1 MNEVVKLERHDG
13 IGVVTVNSPPVNAL
27 SAAVRGGILECMKA
41 AIADPEIK
49 GIVLTC
55 GGRTFIAGADITEF
69 GKPPKPPGLVEVLT
83 LMENSPKPIVAAIHG
98 TALGGGLEVALACH
112 FRVAV
117 KEAKLGLPEVKL
129 GLLPGAGGTQRL
141 PRAVGPELAV
151 KMIVGGDP
159 ISASEALKNG
169 LIEEIVEGPASGGE
183 AFARKV
189 LAEKRPLRKLRDDDS
204 KLAAAKADRSIFT
217 NAVAAMTKRARG
229 LEAPFAAADAV
240 GAAIDLPF
248 DEGLKKE
255 REGFLKLVS
264 SDQSKAQRYAFFA
277 EREAAKIAG
286 VPEGTKP
293 RNVDRVAIIGAGTMG
308 GGIAMSFANA
318 GIPVTLIE
326 TGEEQLKRGMGVMQK
341 NYEAT
346 AARGGIPA
354 DAPAKRMALINGVVG
369 LDKVK
374 DADLVIEAVF
384 ETMAVKKEVFGKL
397 DKYAKPGAVLASNTS
412 YLNID
417 EIAKST
423 KRPQDVLGMHFFSP
437 ANVMKLCE
445 IVRADK
451 TAPDALVT
459 AVTIARKIAKVPAVV
474 GVCDGFVGNRMLAQ
488 RGKQSEKLLFEGAL
502 PQQVDAVV
510 TKFGMP
516 MGPFAMGDLAG
527 LDIGW
532 RSRKD
537 RGIKSEIADAL
548 CEAGRFGQKT
558 GKGYYKYEGGS
569 RAPLPDPDVEKLID
583 ETLTAAR
590 PQAPPGQRRRDPRA
604 HDVPDD
610 QRGRADPRRR
620 HRGAGERHRRGL
632 ALRLWLA
639 DLSRRP
645 DVLGRQHRPQA
656 HRRSS
661 LLLCQ
666 GDQRSFARARAAP
679 EAPRRRR
686 QDLRVARGREVESGV
701 MGWYAFFVSF
711 RGARSANPEPRDSG
725 FGAARYRPGMTAY
738 PAGTHD
744 PSRRTVL
751 PRRRALERSDRARHA
766 A

>member
-1 MNEVVKLERHDG
+1 VSEVVKLERHDEVG
-13 IGVVTVNSPPVNAL
+13 IVTVNSPPVNVL
-27 SAAVRGGILECMKA
+27 SAAVRGGILECIKA
-41 AIADPEIK
+41 AIADPAIK

-55 GGRTFIAGADITEF
+55 AGRTFIAGADITEF
-69 GKPPKPPGLVEVLT
+69 GKPPKPPALNDVLSEI
-83 LMENSPKPIVAAIHG
+83 ENSPKPVVAAIHG

-159 ISASEALKNG
+159 IGAAEALKNG

-183 AFARKV
+183 AFVRKL
-189 LAEKRPLRKLRDDDS
+189 LAEKRPLRRLRDDDS
-204 KLAAAKADRSIFT
+204 KIAAAKADRSIFT
-217 NAVAAMTKRARG
+217 NAVAAMTKKSRG

-240 GAAIDLPF
+240 GYAIDLPF

-255 REGFLKLVS
+255 REGFLKLVA

-286 VPEGTKP
+286 VPEGTKSRP
-293 RNVDRVAIIGAGTMG
+293 VNRVAILGAGTMG

-341 NYEAT
+341 NWEAT

-369 LDKVK
+369 IENVG

-397 DKYAKPGAVLASNTS
+397 DQYVKQGAVLASNTS

-537 RGIKSEIADAL
+537 RGIKSAIADAL

-558 GKGYYKYEGGS
+558 GKGYYKYEAGS

-583 ETLTAAR
+583 ETLLRLGRKKRVVSDEEILERMMYPMINEGAKILEEGIAAR
-590 PQAPPGQRRRDPRA
+590 PSDI
-604 HDVPDD
+604 DVVWLYGYGWPIY
-610 QRGRADPRRR
+610 RGGPMFWADSV
-620 HRGAGERHRRGL
+620 GL
-632 ALRLWLA
+632 KHIADRLA
-639 DLSRRP
+639 
-645 DVLGRQHRPQA
+645 
-656 HRRSS
+656 
-661 LLLCQ
+661 
-666 GDQRSFARARAAP
+666 F
-679 EAPRRRR
+679 
-686 QDLRVARGREVESGV
+686 
-701 MGWYAFFVSF
+701 YAKET
-711 RGARSANPEPRDSG
+711 N
-725 FGAARYRPGMTAY
+725 
-738 PAGTHD
+738 D
-744 PSRRTVL
+744 PS
-751 PRRRALERSDRARHA
+751 LEPAPLLKKLA
-766 A
+766 AEGKTFASLAASSKAA

>member
-1 MNEVVKLERHDG
+1 MSEVVKLERHDEVG
-13 IGVVTVNSPPVNAL
+13 IVTVDSPPVNAL
-27 SAAVRGGILECMKA
+27 SAAVRGGILECIKA
-41 AIADPEIK
+41 AIADPAIK

-55 GGRTFIAGADITEF
+55 AGRTFIAGADITEF
-69 GKPPKPPGLVEVLT
+69 GKPPKPPALNDVLSEI
-83 LMENSPKPIVAAIHG
+83 ENSPKPVVAAIHG

-112 FRVAV
+112 YRVAV

-159 ISASEALKNG
+159 IGAAEALKNG

-183 AFARKV
+183 AFVRKL
-189 LAEKRPLRKLRDDDS
+189 LAEKRPLRRLRDDDS

-217 NAVAAMTKRARG
+217 NAVAAMTKKSRG

-240 GAAIDLPF
+240 GYAIDLPF

-255 REGFLKLVS
+255 REGFLKLVA

-286 VPEGTKP
+286 VPEGTKSRP
-293 RNVDRVAIIGAGTMG
+293 VNRVAILGAGTMG

-326 TGEEQLKRGMGVMQK
+326 TAEEQLKRGMGVMQK
-341 NYEAT
+341 NWEAT

-354 DAPAKRMALINGVVG
+354 DAPAKRMALIDGKVG
-369 LDKVK
+369 IENVG

-397 DKYAKPGAVLASNTS
+397 DQYAKPGAVLASNTS

-445 IVRADK
+445 IVRGEK
-451 TAPDALVT
+451 TAPDALMT
-459 AVTIARKIAKVPAVV
+459 AVNIAKKIAKVPVVV
-474 GVCDGFVGNRMLAQ
+474 GVCDGFVGNRMLAA
-488 RGKQSEKLLFEGAL
+488 RSKQSEKFLFEGAL

-558 GKGYYKYEGGS
+558 GKGYYKYEAGS
-569 RAPLPDPDVEKLID
+569 RAPLPDPEVEKLID
-583 ETLTAAR
+583 ETLLRLGRKKRVVSDEEILERMMYPMINEGAKILEEGIAAR
-590 PQAPPGQRRRDPRA
+590 PSDI
-604 HDVPDD
+604 DVVWLYGYGWPIY
-610 QRGRADPRRR
+610 RGGPMFWADSV
-620 HRGAGERHRRGL
+620 GL
-632 ALRLWLA
+632 KHIADRL
-639 DLSRRP
+639 
-645 DVLGRQHRPQA
+645 
-656 HRRSS
+656 
-661 LLLCQ
+661 
-666 GDQRSFARARAAP
+666 SF
-679 EAPRRRR
+679 
-686 QDLRVARGREVESGV
+686 
-701 MGWYAFFVSF
+701 YAKET
-711 RGARSANPEPRDSG
+711 N
-725 FGAARYRPGMTAY
+725 
-738 PAGTHD
+738 D
-744 PSRRTVL
+744 PS
-751 PRRRALERSDRARHA
+751 LEPAPLLKKLA
-766 A
+766 AEGKTFASLAAASKAA